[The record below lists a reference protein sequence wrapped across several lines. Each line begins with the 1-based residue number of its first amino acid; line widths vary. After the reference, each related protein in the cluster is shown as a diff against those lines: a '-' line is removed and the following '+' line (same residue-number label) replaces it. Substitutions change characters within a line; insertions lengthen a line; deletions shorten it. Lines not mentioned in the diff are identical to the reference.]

1 MATCTYAK
9 NDGTICLARARAFA
23 DVPAHVHVCGIHR
36 NKYAERADDA
46 GPLPEGRCMGAAQE
60 RRRRG
65 GRWRWVWCANNAA
78 DGSAYCA
85 RCIAAHDHVAR
96 VHAAAA
102 PPRWDPAWADV
113 PDPMLDDDLALLR
126 AFRDAGPVAA
136 GAGLPDD
143 EIVRIAAE
151 FGHVAPADRRG
162 GLIARLL
169 AAQRDPAPVAP
180 PPPPIPE
187 LGRLA
192 RDNQNVHTSAVNRAT
207 EDGIARLL
215 AVHVPDRKDVL
226 RLVMHAWSGFRDISY
241 NRFADVWFDAVN
253 WYNTVHCRTMEPAE
267 PDKLYRRVFNGLTAY
282 IERVE
287 SAETR
292 TELYRRFFQEA
303 EESVG
308 MCCDGHIARL
318 VNVLVG
324 FDDAFRPPVSQ
335 GEMIQN
341 RISAISALD
350 VPFEERARQANAFFD
365 EIALPAPERVAWIE
379 ALE

>member
-1 MATCTYAK
+1 MATCTFAK
-9 NDGTICLARARAFA
+9 NDGTICMARARAFA
-23 DVPAHVHVCGIHR
+23 DVPAHVHVCGTHR
-36 NKYAERADDA
+36 NKYVERADDA
-46 GPLPEGRCMGAAQE
+46 GPLPEGRCMTSNQE
-60 RRRRG
+60 RRGR
-65 GRWRWVWCANNAA
+65 GRWRWAWCANNAT
-78 DGSAYCA
+78 DGSAYCEGCQGRHRRTA
-85 RCIAAHDHVAR
+85 RMIAE
-96 VHAAAA
+96 AAPPA
-102 PPRWDPAWADV
+102 PPRWNPAWADV

-126 AFRDAGPVAA
+126 AFRNAAGPAAA
-136 GAGLPDD
+136 GAG
-143 EIVRIAAE
+143 AGA
-151 FGHVAPADRRG
+151 
-162 GLIARLL
+162 GLLARLL
-169 AAQRDPAPVAP
+169 AAQDEMAAAPVA
-180 PPPPIPE
+180 PPPIPE

-226 RLVMHAWSGFRDISY
+226 RLVMHAWSGLRDISY

-253 WYNTVHCRTMEPAE
+253 WYNTRHCRTMEPEEA
-267 PDKLYRRVFNGLTAY
+267 DKLYRRVFNGLTAY

-335 GEMIQN
+335 GELIQN
-341 RISAISALD
+341 RISAIHALD